1 MGKLDGKVAVTT
13 GGASDDSGFINGAAI
28 AADGGVPDGVFN
40 EALKQKMCSYGA
52 MK

>member
-28 AADGGVPDGVFN
+28 AAGGGAPDGVFDD
-40 EALKQKMCSYGA
+40 ALKQRMHAA
-52 MK
+52 MEQ